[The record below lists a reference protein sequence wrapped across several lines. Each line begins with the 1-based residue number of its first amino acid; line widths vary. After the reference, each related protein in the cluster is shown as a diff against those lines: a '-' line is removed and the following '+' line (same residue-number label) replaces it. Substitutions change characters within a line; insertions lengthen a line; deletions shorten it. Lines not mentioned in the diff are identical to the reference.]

1 MEKMEDLQLEFEAVV
16 EQDGKQKLACF
27 LKEVEEKVVS
37 MVSFRKSFLKFQ
49 LQVETLLKK
58 VFKKRY
64 KDMLYIY
71 IYLFISVINLMWANN
86 EL

>member
-16 EQDGKQKLACF
+16 EQDGKQKFACF

-64 KDMLYIY
+64 KDIYIYIY
-71 IYLFISVINLMWANN
+71 IYL
-86 EL
+86 

>member
-27 LKEVEEKVVS
+27 LKEVEDKVAS
-37 MVSFRKSFLKFQ
+37 MVNFRKSFLKFH

-58 VFKKRY
+58 VFKK
-64 KDMLYIY
+64 K
-71 IYLFISVINLMWANN
+71 
-86 EL
+86 